1 LNKLGSTVPFVG
13 AVRETALLKT
23 ETFGVELDAG
33 LSVDRFRANLILTFQ
48 SGEITESTD
57 SSVVGNKI
65 WRQPEFQTRLSASY
79 NFNLSGNIFG
89 SIYGAI
95 RYVGERWNDRDN
107 SYQLEAYSKLDLGLD
122 ISTSSGLTF
131 SLLGD
136 NVTDSDGLTEGDPRD
151 PTTSNGRPIFGRSIR
166 FSVGVNF

>member
-1 LNKLGSTVPFVG
+1 VG

-33 LSVDRFRANLILTFQ
+33 LSVDRFRANLILTYQ
-48 SGEITESTD
+48 NGEITESTD
-57 SSVVGNKI
+57 PTVVGNNI
-65 WRQPEFQTRLSASY
+65 WRQPEFQTRLSAGY
-79 NFNLSGNIFG
+79 NFKLSENIFG

-107 SYQLEAYSKLDLGLD
+107 SFQLEAYSKLDLGLD
-122 ISTSSGLTF
+122 VSTLGGLTF

-151 PTTSNGRPIFGRSIR
+151 PSTSNGRPIFGRSIR